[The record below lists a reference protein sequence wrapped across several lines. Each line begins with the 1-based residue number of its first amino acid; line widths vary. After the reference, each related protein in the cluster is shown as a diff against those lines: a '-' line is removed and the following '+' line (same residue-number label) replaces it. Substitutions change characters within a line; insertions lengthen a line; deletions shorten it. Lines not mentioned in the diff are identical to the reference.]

1 MEESEQEQEE
11 EIVEGEAAGGW
22 CSSSEVGVPSC
33 QQVAYP
39 AVVTVGVVE
48 AVAGCVCE
56 HDVVHRTKRG
66 RL

>member
-11 EIVEGEAAGGW
+11 QEEGEAAGW
-22 CSSSEVGVPSC
+22 CSSSKVGVPSC